1 MGSNFCYVQWGNES
15 IMDIRPV
22 ATKPFAGQ
30 KPGTSGLRKKVDVF
44 QQPHYL
50 ANFVQSI
57 VNSLPRDQRDCL
69 VVGGDG
75 RYFNAEATQII
86 LQVLVGNGIKQVLV
100 GAGGL
105 LSTPAVSHLIRK
117 SNANGGIVLSASH
130 NPGGPGK
137 DFGIKFNNASGSP
150 APEAVTQAIYQNTQ
164 SISQYLAADLPPVD
178 LAVGEE
184 YRFAETTIKVVDSV
198 DDYAQLMQS
207 LFDFDKISE
216 AIQSTRLSLCF
227 DGMHAVTGPYATRI
241 FKDLLGLPDRALKN
255 CVALADFGGGH
266 PDPNRVYA
274 RELYDFMMTDE
285 APELGAA
292 SDGDGDRNMIL
303 GRKAFVSPSDSLA
316 LIAQHHQSIPQFK
329 SGLVGVARS
338 MPTSTALDRVA
349 QHLNVSCYETP
360 TGWKFFG
367 NLLDEGLVRLCGEES
382 FGTSGDH
389 VREKDGVWTVLCWL
403 SILADQQRPVSELL
417 RQHWTA
423 FGRSYYCRH
432 DYEGLEADKAQTI
445 MDQLVRNRGSILGRM
460 VNGMTVSD
468 VNVFSYEDPVDGS
481 VAHNQGVRVQFDDQ
495 SRVVYRLSGTGTDA
509 ATLRVYLEQ
518 IERDATNQGADAI
531 EYNDVLGEFANHIA
545 QIREVSGL
553 SQPSVKT

>member
-1 MGSNFCYVQWGNES
+1 
-15 IMDIRPV
+15 MDIRAV
-22 ATKPFAGQ
+22 VTTPFEGQ

-57 VNSLPRDQRDCL
+57 VSTLPQEQRGCL

-86 LQVLVGNGIKQVLV
+86 LQVLVGNGVKRVLV
-100 GAGGL
+100 GEGGL

-117 SNANGGIVLSASH
+117 SGANGGIVLSASH

-150 APEAVTQAIYQNTQ
+150 APESVTQAIYENTL
-164 SISQYLAADLPPVD
+164 SIHEYYCAELPVVE
-178 LAVGEE
+178 LTAGKE
-184 YRFAETTIKVVDSV
+184 YQFAETTVEVVDSV
-198 DDYAQLMQS
+198 EDYAHLMQT
-207 LFDFDKISE
+207 LFDFDQISE
-216 AIQSTRLSLCF
+216 AIKTDSLSLCF
-227 DGMHAVTGPYATRI
+227 DGMHAVTGPYAKRI
-241 FKDLLGLPDRALKN
+241 FGDLLGVSGEALKN
-255 CVALADFGGGH
+255 CIALPDFGGGH

-274 RELYDFMMTDE
+274 RDLYELMMSDG
-285 APELGAA
+285 ALDLGAA
-292 SDGDGDRNMIL
+292 SDGDGDRNMIM
-303 GRKAFVSPSDSLA
+303 GRNAFVSPSDSLA

-403 SILADQQRPVSELL
+403 SILADKKVSVSELL
-417 RQHWTA
+417 KQHWTA

-432 DYEGLEADKAQTI
+432 DYEGLEADKAQSI
-445 MDQLVRNRGSILGRM
+445 MAQLVKGSGLILGKKI
-460 VNGMTVSD
+460 GPMTVSD
-468 VNVFSYEDPVDGS
+468 VNVFRYEDPVDGS
-481 VAHNQGVRVQFDDQ
+481 VSDNQGVRVIFDDQ

-518 IERDATNQGADAI
+518 IERNASNQGADAI
-531 EYNDVLGEFANHIA
+531 EYNDSLGKFANEIA
-545 QIREVSGL
+545 QISAITGL
-553 SQPSVKT
+553 MQPSVKT